1 MLFKDEQLDAIARGR
16 ITVAFRRWKKP
27 TVKAGG
33 TLRTPVGVL
42 SILTV
47 DEIPEHGIMN
57 SGARRAGYHSR
68 ISLLA
73 DLPPPEEGPIYRV
86 SFRFEGED
94 PRVKLRKRTRITG
107 DDVLER
113 LVRLDKAS
121 RIGPWT
127 RRTLTLIEKYPQRRA
142 ADLALKAKC
151 ETLAFKNNVRKLK
164 NLGLTESLLIG
175 YRISPRG
182 LAVLKALR
190 KS

>member
-1 MLFKDEQLDAIARGR
+1 VLFKNEQLEAIAKGK

-27 TVKAGG
+27 KVKPGA
-33 TLRTPVGVL
+33 TLKTPVGVL
-42 SILTV
+42 SIQTV

-73 DLPPPEEGPIYRV
+73 DLPPADEGLIYRV
-86 SFRFEGED
+86 AFRFVGAD
-94 PRVKLRKRTRITG
+94 PRIKLRKRTRIKG

-113 LVRLDKAS
+113 LAELDKAC
-121 RIGPWT
+121 RTGPWT
-127 RRTLTLIEKYPQRRA
+127 RRTLTLISKNPEQRA
-142 ADLALKAKC
+142 AHLALRAKC
-151 ETLAFKNNVRKLK
+151 DMLALKNNVRKLK
-164 NLGLTESLLIG
+164 NLGLTESLKIG

-182 LAVLKALR
+182 IAVLKALR